1 MGEKPFNCKFQ
12 VFLTGDPK
20 PFVEVMQE
28 DVPDRAVCPDC
39 SEDEAPSFTSEWNEV
54 RGEWSFT
61 VKCVDDSMRVFI
73 ENMRRRDRYARKALL
88 YAVTHGYNV
97 QLFCRD
103 KKGDDVMMVVLTPRL
118 LRRLFRVCP
127 VVPLFRVYDRN
138 GKECRIR
145 KGKVL

>member
-12 VFLTGDPK
+12 VFLTGDTK
-20 PFVEVMQE
+20 PFVEVMQA
-28 DVPDRAVCPDC
+28 DMPDRSVCSDPG
-39 SEDEAPSFTSEWNEV
+39 EDETTSFEWNEIS
-54 RGEWSFT
+54 GDLSFT
-61 VKCVDDSMRVFI
+61 AECIGDSLRVFI

-103 KKGDDVMMVVLTPRL
+103 EKGDDVMMVVLTPRL

>member
-12 VFLTGDPK
+12 VFLTGDTI
-20 PFVEVMQE
+20 PFVEVMQA
-28 DVPDRAVCPDC
+28 DMPDRSVCFDPG
-39 SEDEAPSFTSEWNEV
+39 EDETTSFEWNEIS
-54 RGEWSFT
+54 GEFSFPAE
-61 VKCVDDSMRVFI
+61 CMGDSLRVFV

-103 KKGDDVMMVVLTPRL
+103 EKGDDVMMVVLTPRL